1 MKLMF
6 YVYLICTVSNKK
18 KISYVG
24 FTNNII
30 KRISLHNSGKGAIF
44 TRGRNWKL
52 VYYEKLSSKKK
63 ALMREYEIKKN
74 RKLRNYL
81 KKKYVKEVHFAE

>member
-1 MKLMF
+1 MF
-6 YVYLICTVSNKK
+6 YVYLICSVSNKK

-30 KRISLHNSGKGAIF
+30 KRISLHNSGKGAKF
-44 TRGRNWKL
+44 TRGRKWKL

-63 ALMREYEIKKN
+63 ALTREYEIKNN

-81 KKKYVKEVHFAE
+81 KKKLTKEVYFAE

>member
-1 MKLMF
+1 MF
-6 YVYLICTVSNKK
+6 YVYLIRSVSNKK
-18 KISYVG
+18 QITYVG
-24 FTNNII
+24 FTNNIV
-30 KRISLHNSGKGAIF
+30 KRIFLHNSGKGAKF
-44 TRGRNWKL
+44 TKGRKWKL

-81 KKKYVKEVHFAE
+81 KEKFTKEVYFVK

>member
-1 MKLMF
+1 MF
-6 YVYLICTVSNKK
+6 YVYLIRSVSNKK
-18 KISYVG
+18 QITYVG
-24 FTNNII
+24 FTNNIV
-30 KRISLHNSGKGAIF
+30 KRIFLHNSGKGAKF
-44 TRGRNWKL
+44 TKGRKWKL

-81 KKKYVKEVHFAE
+81 KEKCTKEVYFVK

>member
-1 MKLMF
+1 MYLMF
-6 YVYLICTVSNKK
+6 YVYLIRSISNKK
-18 KISYVG
+18 KITYVG

-30 KRISLHNSGKGAIF
+30 KRISLHNSGKGAKF
-44 TRGRNWKL
+44 TRGRKWKL

-74 RKLRNYL
+74 RKLRKYL
-81 KKKYVKEVHFAE
+81 KHKFTKEVCFVK